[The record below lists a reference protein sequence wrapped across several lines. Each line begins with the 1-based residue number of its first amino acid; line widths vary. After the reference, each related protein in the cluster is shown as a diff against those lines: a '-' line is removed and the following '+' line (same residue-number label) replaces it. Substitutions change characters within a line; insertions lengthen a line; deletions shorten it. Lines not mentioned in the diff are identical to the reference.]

1 MNISKFSDYAYR
13 TLIYL
18 AKNEDKLCTVEELSK
33 KLFISE
39 HHLKKIVQ
47 KLGKTDYI
55 ISIKGRNGG
64 IKLGMKPN
72 EINLKNIL
80 YITEENLT
88 LVNCFSRNQCT
99 CNKDK
104 GSCKLK
110 IIMNESLNAFMKE
123 LSTKTLADLI

>member
-18 AKNEDKLCTVEELSK
+18 AKNQEKLCTVEELSK
-33 KLFISE
+33 RLSISE

-64 IKLGMKPN
+64 IKLGMEPEK
-72 EINLKNIL
+72 INLKNVL
-80 YITEENLT
+80 CITEENLT

-99 CNKDK
+99 CNKTE

-110 IIMNESLNAFMKE
+110 KVMNESLNAFMKE
-123 LSTKTLADLI
+123 LSKKTLADLL